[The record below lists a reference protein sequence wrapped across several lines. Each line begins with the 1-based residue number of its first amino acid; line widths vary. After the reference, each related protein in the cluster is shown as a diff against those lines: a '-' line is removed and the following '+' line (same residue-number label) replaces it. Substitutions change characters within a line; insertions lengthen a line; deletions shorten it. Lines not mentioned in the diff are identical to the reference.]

1 MKTDELITAL
11 SMGVEPVNRRLVNRS
26 LGIALATGTA
36 VAIGVTLVA
45 LGVRVDLTTPRAVI
59 FLVLKLVFAIG
70 TVGAASVYLARLA
83 RPGGEQRVSP
93 GLAALPF
100 GAILLLAGVSLGQ
113 APRSHWDKMVMGGE
127 WLECLISIP
136 IIAIVPFAVVIWAV
150 RQAAPTNLVRTGAFS
165 GLVAGGVSA
174 MAYALHCTDDSLP
187 FVALW
192 YGGTIVLCTLA
203 GAILGPRLLR
213 W

>member
-1 MKTDELITAL
+1 MKTDELISAL
-11 SMGVEPVNRRLVNRS
+11 STGVEPVNRRLVNRNVA
-26 LGIALATGTA
+26 IALAVGIV
-36 VAIGVTLVA
+36 VAMGLTFVA
-45 LGVRVDLTTPRAVI
+45 LGVRADLTTPRAAL
-59 FLVLKLVFAIG
+59 FFGLKLAFGAGIA
-70 TVGAASVYLARLA
+70 GAASVYLARLA
-83 RPGGEQRVSP
+83 RPGGERKISA

-100 GAILLLAGVSLGQ
+100 VAIMLIAAISLGQ
-113 APRSHWDKMVMGGE
+113 APRSHWDKMVMGNE

-136 IIAIVPFAVVIWAV
+136 IIAIVPFVVVIWAM
-150 RQAAPTNLVRTGAFS
+150 RKAAPTNLLLAGAFS

-174 MAYALHCTDDSLP
+174 IGYALHCTDDSLP

-203 GAILGPRLLR
+203 GGLLGPRLLR

>member
-11 SMGVEPVNRRLVNRS
+11 SVNVEPVNRRLVNRS
-26 LGIALATGTA
+26 LGIALATATA

-59 FLVLKLVFAIG
+59 FLFLKLVFAIG
-70 TVGAASVYLARLA
+70 TAGAASVYLARLA
-83 RPGGEQRVSP
+83 RPGGERRVSP

-100 GAILLLAGVSLGQ
+100 VAILLLAGVSLGQ
-113 APRSHWDKMVMGGE
+113 APSSHWDRMVMGDQ

-174 MAYALHCTDDSLP
+174 MAYALHCTDNSLP